1 MAVIAVED
9 ILSFSVNWLQII
21 LMFRVLVVQI
31 VTGSDKA
38 ESGMALSVAME
49 MFSKKGVLQYFNVK
63 SAIETLLICS
73 QMASKQ
79 NGVKTAEKSYSLRS
93 MHTLSSEIMLRYFVS
108 QATDI
113 LKRKQRSS
121 VSELTDRKFPEKIC
135 D

>member
-1 MAVIAVED
+1 
-9 ILSFSVNWLQII
+9 
-21 LMFRVLVVQI
+21 MFRVLVVQI
-31 VTGSDKA
+31 VTDSDKA
-38 ESGMALSVAME
+38 ESGMALSVVME

-63 SAIETLLICS
+63 SATETLLICS

-79 NGVKTAEKSYSLRS
+79 NEVKTAEKSYSLRS
-93 MHTLSSEIMLRYFVS
+93 MHTHSSESMLRYFVS

-113 LKRKQRSS
+113 LKRKQRSN